1 MNNTTSLTTLQ
12 RIAEQGNANA
22 QFTLGQKYEQGDGV
36 PKNDQQAIKWY
47 RKAAEQ
53 DDCDAQFSLAR
64 LYEEGTKT
72 IPQSYKQAITWY
84 KRAAEQGD
92 PEAQLSLGRMYET
105 GHEEFPANIT
115 EAIHYYKDAAK
126 QGSTEAMRQLAHIYE
141 KMDDAQNAI
150 YWYEQIRYERR
161 ITRNLDE
168 ATAQHHLGNL
178 YEHGQV
184 VAKDYA
190 QAIHWYQKSAANKHF
205 DSYFSLSKLYATSAG
220 VTQNTQQA
228 KEWLHKAVAVA
239 EDGWDFHKIG
249 DAFKALH
256 DYPNAI
262 LCYEKAAEEND
273 VDSHLSLSQLYA
285 TDEGITQDTQQAKE
299 WLHKAVAVA
308 EYSWDFRK
316 IGDAFKA
323 LHDYPNA
330 VRCYEKAAEEHD
342 VDSHFSL
349 SELYAIGE
357 GVTQNAQQAKEWLH
371 KAVAVAEDD
380 WDFDRIGDALQALHD
395 YPNAILC
402 YQKAA
407 TQANEAA
414 FDTLMHL
421 ASREENVIAQC
432 ALGELY
438 QTGQGV
444 KKDYAQAVHW
454 FRKAAE
460 QGYADAQNNLGVMHK
475 RGRGVKKD
483 DAQAIY
489 WHRKAAEQGHAKAQF
504 NLALRYNKGQGVKQ
518 DYTQAIYWYRKAAE
532 QGHADAQNNLGVM
545 YKNGQGV
552 TEDNAQ
558 AIYWYQKA
566 AEQGHAKAQYSLAWL
581 YKDGRDYAQAFHWL
595 RKAAEQGDAMAQFF
609 LGLSYN
615 KGQGVKQDYAQAYI
629 WFFVAAANNYA
640 SALQLRD
647 EVAQKLPPQT
657 LAEAQQ
663 LAAQYFEKY
672 PANE

>member
-72 IPQSYKQAITWY
+72 IPQSYQQAITWY
-84 KRAAEQGD
+84 KKAAEQGD
-92 PEAQLSLGRMYET
+92 PEAMQR
-105 GHEEFPANIT
+105 I
-115 EAIHYYKDAAK
+115 
-126 QGSTEAMRQLAHIYE
+126 AHVYE

-190 QAIHWYQKSAANKHF
+190 QAIHWYQKAAANKHF
-205 DSYFSLSKLYATSAG
+205 DSHFSLSELYATSEG

-239 EDGWDFHKIG
+239 EDGWDFRKIG
-249 DAFKALH
+249 DASKALH

-285 TDEGITQDTQQAKE
+285 TDEGVTQNTQQAKEWLHKAVAVAEDGWDFLKIGDASKALHDYPNAILCYEKAVEENYVSGHLSLSELYATGEGVTQDTQQAKE

-308 EYSWDFRK
+308 KDGWDFYK
-316 IGDAFKA
+316 IGDASKA
-323 LHDYPNA
+323 L
-330 VRCYEKAAEEHD
+330 
-342 VDSHFSL
+342 
-349 SELYAIGE
+349 
-357 GVTQNAQQAKEWLH
+357 Q
-371 KAVAVAEDD
+371 
-380 WDFDRIGDALQALHD
+380 D

-407 TQANEAA
+407 EQDNASAQFNLGLIYGKGQGVEQDYAQAIHWYRKAATQANKAA

-421 ASREENVIAQC
+421 ASREENAMAQC

-438 QTGQGV
+438 QTGKGV
-444 KKDYAQAVHW
+444 KQDYAQAVHW
-454 FRKAAE
+454 YSKAAE
-460 QGYADAQNNLGVMHK
+460 QGHADAQNNLGVMYQY
-475 RGRGVKKD
+475 RENN
-483 DAQAIY
+483 AQAIH
-489 WHRKAAEQGHAKAQF
+489 WLRKAAEQGHAKAQSR
-504 NLALRYNKGQGVKQ
+504 LARMYWMYYIGQGVKQ
-518 DYTQAIYWYRKAAE
+518 DYAQAVHWYRKAAE

-672 PANE
+672 PANK

>member
-72 IPQSYKQAITWY
+72 IPQSYQQAITWY
-84 KRAAEQGD
+84 KKAAEQGD
-92 PEAQLSLGRMYET
+92 PEAMQR
-105 GHEEFPANIT
+105 I
-115 EAIHYYKDAAK
+115 
-126 QGSTEAMRQLAHIYE
+126 AHVYE

-190 QAIHWYQKSAANKHF
+190 QAIHWYQKAAANKHF
-205 DSYFSLSKLYATSAG
+205 DSHFSLSELYATSEG

-239 EDGWDFHKIG
+239 KNGWNFRRIG
-249 DAFKALH
+249 DASKALH

-262 LCYEKAAEEND
+262 LCYEKTAEKNDISGHLTLSKLYATGEGVTQDTQQAKEWLHKAVAAENGWDCSIGDAFKALYDYPNAILCYEKAVEKNS
-273 VDSHLSLSQLYA
+273 VGGYLSLSELYA
-285 TDEGITQDTQQAKE
+285 IGEGVTQDTQQAKE

-308 EYSWDFRK
+308 KDGWDFYK
-316 IGDAFKA
+316 IGDASKA
-323 LHDYPNA
+323 L
-330 VRCYEKAAEEHD
+330 
-342 VDSHFSL
+342 
-349 SELYAIGE
+349 
-357 GVTQNAQQAKEWLH
+357 Q
-371 KAVAVAEDD
+371 
-380 WDFDRIGDALQALHD
+380 D

-407 TQANEAA
+407 EQDNASAQFNLGLIYGKGQGVEQDYAQAIHWYRKAATQANKAA

-421 ASREENVIAQC
+421 ASREENAMAQC

-438 QTGQGV
+438 QTGKGV
-444 KKDYAQAVHW
+444 KQDYAQAVHW
-454 FRKAAE
+454 
-460 QGYADAQNNLGVMHK
+460 YS
-475 RGRGVKKD
+475 
-483 DAQAIY
+483 
-489 WHRKAAEQGHAKAQF
+489 
-504 NLALRYNKGQGVKQ
+504 
-518 DYTQAIYWYRKAAE
+518 KAAE

-545 YKNGQGV
+545 YQYREN
-552 TEDNAQ
+552 NAQ
-558 AIYWYQKA
+558 AIHWLRKA
-566 AEQGHAKAQYSLAWL
+566 AEQGHAKAQSRLAWM
-581 YKDGRDYAQAFHWL
+581 YYIGQGVKQDCVQAVQWY
-595 RKAAEQGDAMAQFF
+595 RKAAEQGHAGAQFN
-609 LGLSYN
+609 LAWMYKDGE
-615 KGQGVKQDYAQAYI
+615 GVKQDYAQAYI